1 MAVGIL
7 MKGQLGQRP
16 RIPSGGSLLPSV
28 QHHSPRNATDPRT
41 EYPQGEKGLSQ
52 PAAPG
57 AVSPPSRAARP
68 APPARPTCPSG
79 SSRTARPEPAGRTG
93 GMGRIAGPLGTGSSA
108 GSGLEARLRAEVFS
122 LWSAASPDTRQPPCS
137 QSAPAAWACSS
148 RRRSRLRLRQRRFR
162 SRRRGRRLRM
172 SWGRALRARSH
183 VWREGTRLSSS
194 KESAMLAAGAGRS
207 RISRDPNAPPCG
219 PSRFWKVRAPSAGS
233 LGGAPWPPQAQV

>member
-1 MAVGIL
+1 M
-7 MKGQLGQRP
+7 
-16 RIPSGGSLLPSV
+16 LPSV